1 MIIVDIT
8 ADEDRVR
15 KVANARFKQIKESGD
30 QRMKDER
37 RFYRGILRSVATE
50 VAAVK
55 ILQYTEAVDLK
66 WDSSDGPG
74 RPDIVMGDH
83 LIDVKYLNE
92 NTRNASIEYWE
103 STLHTKA
110 NWTLMVIEG
119 QGVGWKFNLC
129 GYYQYRDLQH
139 QGLHAASHVHTRP
152 FWLINEGEL
161 QKQLPD
167 APSYPIR
174 ENSWI

>member
-1 MIIVDIT
+1 MIIVDVT
-8 ADEDRVR
+8 RNEDEIRD
-15 KVANARFKQIKESGD
+15 VANARFKQIKESGD

-50 VAAVK
+50 VAAVE
-55 ILQYTEAVDLK
+55 ILRYTEDLDIR

-74 RPDIVMGDH
+74 LPDIVLGDH

-103 STLHTKA
+103 STLHKKQD
-110 NWTLMVIEG
+110 WTLMVIEG

-129 GYYQYRDLQH
+129 GYYNYADLQH
-139 QGLHAASHVHTRP
+139 QPIHAASNVHTRP

-161 QKQLPD
+161 FQNLSD
-167 APSYPIR
+167 TRTSYPRQQNQI
-174 ENSWI
+174 

>member
-8 ADEDRVR
+8 RNEDEVR
-15 KVANARFKQIKESGD
+15 EVANARFKQIKESGD

-50 VAAVK
+50 VAAVE
-55 ILQYTEAVDLK
+55 ILRYTEGVDLQ

-92 NTRNASIEYWE
+92 NTRNASIEYWHT
-103 STLHTKA
+103 TLLTKHK
-110 NWTLMVIEG
+110 WTLMVIEG

-129 GYYQYRDLQH
+129 GYYQYRDLKLQSIH
-139 QGLHAASHVHTRP
+139 PASHVHTRP

-161 QKQLPD
+161 QRQLPD
-167 APSYPIR
+167 TPSSRPR
-174 ENSWI
+174 EDSRM

>member
-8 ADEDRVR
+8 DQEDRVR
-15 KVANARFKQIKESGD
+15 EVANARFKQIKESGD

-50 VAAVK
+50 VAAVE
-55 ILQYTEAVDLK
+55 ILRYTEDVDLR

-74 RPDIVMGDH
+74 LPDIVIGDY

-103 STLHTKA
+103 TTLHKKRD
-110 NWTLMVIEG
+110 WTLMVIEG

-129 GYYQYRDLQH
+129 GYYQYADLQN
-139 QGLHAASHVHTRP
+139 QPIQAASHVHTRP
-152 FWLINEGEL
+152 FWLINEHEL
-161 QKQLPD
+161 SPD
-167 APSYPIR
+167 LADTR
-174 ENSWI
+174 NSSVRQMNRI

>member
-1 MIIVDIT
+1 MIIVDVT
-8 ADEDRVR
+8 RNEDEIRE
-15 KVANARFKQIKESGD
+15 VANARFKQIKESGD

-50 VAAVK
+50 VAAVE
-55 ILQYTEAVDLK
+55 ILRYTEDLDIR

-74 RPDIVMGDH
+74 LPDIVLGDH

-103 STLHTKA
+103 STLHKKQD
-110 NWTLMVIEG
+110 WTLMVIEG

-129 GYYQYRDLQH
+129 GYYNYSDLQH
-139 QGLHAASHVHTRP
+139 QPIHAASNVHTRP

-161 QKQLPD
+161 FQNLSD
-167 APSYPIR
+167 TRSSYPRQQNQI
-174 ENSWI
+174 

>member
-8 ADEDRVR
+8 RNEDEVR
-15 KVANARFKQIKESGD
+15 EVANARFKQIKESGD

-50 VAAVK
+50 VAAVE
-55 ILQYTEAVDLK
+55 ILRYTEDVDLQ

-92 NTRNASIEYWE
+92 NTRNASIEYWHT
-103 STLHTKA
+103 TLLTKH

-139 QGLHAASHVHTRP
+139 QPIQPASHVHTRP

-167 APSYPIR
+167 TPSNPPR
-174 ENSWI
+174 VNSRI

>member
-15 KVANARFKQIKESGD
+15 EVANARYVQIKESGD

-55 ILQYTEAVDLK
+55 ILQYTESVDLV
-66 WDSSDGPG
+66 WDSSDAPG

-92 NTRNASIEYWE
+92 NTRNASIEYWDN
-103 STLHTKA
+103 TLDKKQR
-110 NWTLMVIEG
+110 WTLMVIEG

-139 QGLHAASHVHTRP
+139 QPIQAASRVHTRP

-161 QKQLPD
+161 QQQIPD
-167 APSYPIR
+167 TPSIR
-174 ENSWI
+174 PREDSRT